1 MKPGN
6 LYLVRDNEHIFVAI
20 FVASFDGVRIWQQ
33 TGMHGDL
40 FEKAPPWSKNE
51 DILKWVP
58 LGKYSGSDCQS
69 SIFSRIQDLGLE

>member
-6 LYLVRDNEHIFVAI
+6 LYLVRDSERAFVAI

-33 TGMHGDL
+33 TGMCGDL

-51 DILKWVP
+51 DILKWVA
-58 LGKYSGSDCQS
+58 LGKCDSSDCAS
-69 SIFSRIQDLGLE
+69 SIFNRIQELGLE